1 MQLIR
6 PAGLFGLRWFLK
18 CSVRFWRSASK
29 VRGMSRLRDP
39 GLLGNVWGQT
49 KQKLWGGYRLRL
61 ALEAHIK
68 PVTGE
73 IRISGEEHIKEI
85 PPYKKVIIVT
95 THISDLDVPI
105 AASKL
110 SKYFNIAI
118 TNESISHSLLGEPG
132 TNVGMRI
139 AGKENFIPIDYKKV
153 EGKKQGA
160 FNPENFKPMK
170 EALDKGKVI
179 IIAGHN
185 PTQKWRLPKGGY
197 GAAYLSDVTDNAV
210 ILPVT
215 VNIES
220 DEPVGMADTFLKNI
234 RQKPNVSIYISKPI
248 ELEKIPGIEDMANIM
263 KKREN
268 GEKLTREERKRFSEV
283 KKALQNQSDKIMKQ
297 IAANQPNMKKG
308 EYADK

>member
-6 PAGLFGLRWFLK
+6 PGLFGASLALKMLFKFLEK
-18 CSVRFWRSASK
+18 RVASSK
-29 VRGMSRLRDP
+29 RAPIRDP

-118 TNESISHSLLGEPG
+118 TNESISHSFLGEPS

-170 EALDKGKVI
+170 EALEKGKAI

-197 GAAYLSDVTDNAV
+197 GAAYLSDITDNAV

-220 DEPVGMADTFLKNI
+220 DEPVGMADTILKNI
-234 RQKPNVSIYISKPI
+234 RQKPNVSIYINKPI
-248 ELEKIPGIEDMANIM
+248 ELKKIPGIEDMANIM
-263 KKREN
+263 KKHEN
-268 GEKLTREERKRFSEV
+268 GEKLTREERKRFSEL

-297 IAANQPNMKKG
+297 LAANQPNVKKG
-308 EYADK
+308 EYADT

>member
-6 PAGLFGLRWFLK
+6 PGLFGLRWLSKCSSSFLK
-18 CSVRFWRSASK
+18 KRVASSK
-29 VRGMSRLRDP
+29 RAPIRDP

-61 ALEAHIK
+61 ALKAHIK

-85 PPYKKVIIVT
+85 LPYKKVIIVT

-118 TNESISHSLLGEPG
+118 TNESVSHSFLGEPS

-170 EALDKGKVI
+170 EALDKGKAI

-197 GAAYLSDVTDNAV
+197 GAAYLSDITDNAV

-220 DEPVGMADTFLKNI
+220 DEPVGMSDTILKNI
-234 RQKPNVSIYISKPI
+234 RQKPNVSIYINKPI
-248 ELEKIPGIEDMANIM
+248 ELKKIPGIEDMANIM
-263 KKREN
+263 KKHEN
-268 GEKLTREERKRFSEV
+268 GEKLTREERKRFSEL

-297 IAANQPNMKKG
+297 LAANQPNVKKG
-308 EYADK
+308 EYANK